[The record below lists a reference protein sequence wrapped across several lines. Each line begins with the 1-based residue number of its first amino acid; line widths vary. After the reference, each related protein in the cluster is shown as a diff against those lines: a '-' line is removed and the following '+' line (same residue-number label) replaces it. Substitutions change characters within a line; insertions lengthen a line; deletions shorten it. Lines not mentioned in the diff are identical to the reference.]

1 MEKITIV
8 YGNVKISLWPNDID
22 GKPWTP
28 TDEETDDILKN
39 VDHAQ
44 SVEASGAAGYC
55 IILDYSS
62 KEAMATDLAADT
74 NKIQTI
80 IHKAIRNQGDIF

>member
-1 MEKITIV
+1 MEKIMIG

-28 TDEETDDILKN
+28 TDEETDAIFKN
-39 VDHAQ
+39 VGHVE
-44 SVEASGAAGYC
+44 SVEASGATGYC
-55 IILDYSS
+55 IILNYPS
-62 KEAMATDLAADT
+62 KEAMTTDLASDT

-80 IHKAIRNQGDIF
+80 IHKAIRNRGDIS